1 MHGGGITPGA
11 GSLRLSDDFEPG
23 STSTPHGTSREST
36 LIRTLSA
43 DGLARLHDS
52 MAADV
57 VAGLLPGLV
66 TLVACGDDVHV
77 DTIGTPSFADDAPL
91 ARDAIFRIASLTK
104 PITAVATMSLVE
116 EGLLRLEEP
125 IDELVPELADRR
137 VLRAIDAELDDTVPA
152 NRPITLEDLLSFRF
166 GFGSVMA
173 PPDSYP
179 IQRAE
184 AELGLQSIGGPP
196 WPPVAHDVDGWIG
209 ALGSLPLMSQPG
221 EQWLYNT
228 AAQVLGVL
236 LARAC
241 GQDLE
246 SVLRERIFEPLGMV
260 DTGFT
265 VAAEQLSRLTT
276 FYRPDP
282 ETGELSVLDDAV
294 HSWWSAPPSFPDASG
309 WLVSTI
315 DDYWSFVSMLS
326 AGGTGQGERI
336 LSPATVAL
344 MTTDRLTSSQR
355 DASALFLGEHGGWG
369 LGLEVPA
376 GGSSDQP
383 LPCGIGWDGG
393 TGTTWR
399 SNPGSGVTGILF
411 TQRAATS
418 PAPPPVVEDF
428 WAGVN
433 AATATP

>member
-1 MHGGGITPGA
+1 LS
-11 GSLRLSDDFEPG
+11 SLIDYFELGP
-23 STSTPHGTSREST
+23 TSTPHGTNGSRPLTSNEPST
-36 LIRTLSA
+36 NQLSRK
-43 DGLARLHDS
+43 GLARLHDS
-52 MAADV
+52 MAAH
-57 VAGLLPGLV
+57 VAAGRLPGLV
-66 TLVACGDDVHV
+66 TLVASGDDVHV
-77 DTIGTPSFADDAPL
+77 EAIGAPSFVGDAPL

-116 EGLLRLEEP
+116 EGLLRLEDP
-125 IDELVPELADRR
+125 IDDLVPELAGRR
-137 VLRAIDAELDDTVPA
+137 VLRAIDADLDNTVPA
-152 NRPITLEDLLSFRF
+152 NRPITLEDLLSYRF

-173 PPDSYP
+173 PPGTYP

-209 ALGSLPLMSQPG
+209 ALGSLPLMYQPG
-221 EQWLYNT
+221 EQWLYNSS
-228 AAQVLGVL
+228 AQVLGVL

-241 GQDLE
+241 GQDLK
-246 SVLRERIFEPLGMV
+246 SVLRERIFEPLGMT
-260 DTGFT
+260 DTEFT
-265 VAAEQLSRLTT
+265 VPTEQLSRLTT
-276 FYRPDP
+276 AYQPDR
-282 ETGELSVLDDAV
+282 ETGELSVLDDAA
-294 HSWWSAPPSFPDASG
+294 HSWWSTPPLFPDASG
-309 WLVSTI
+309 MLVSTI
-315 DDYWSFVSMLS
+315 DDYWSFAAMVL

-344 MTTDRLTSSQR
+344 MTTDRLTPSQR
-355 DASALFLGEHGGWG
+355 DASAVFLGEHGGWG

-376 GGSSDQP
+376 TGSSDQP
-383 LPCGIGWDGG
+383 LPWGIGWDGG

-399 SNPGSGVTGILF
+399 SNPRSGVTGILF

-418 PAPPPVVEDF
+418 PAPTPLVEDF